1 MKQKIITII
10 IACSLFAAISGG
22 SILLHG
28 GIRPTS
34 DFARNV
40 SGRNSANNSVGNGNV
55 KDSGEA
61 KNGGEGNSRNEEDS
75 KNCGDVK
82 NSSEAKNN
90 GESNNGGGSKSDEK
104 ANNDSGI
111 NNDSGTNNDSRD
123 GTTSSVRTMRGNRKD
138 GMDEIGFTLYKEAFV
153 LSESGITDGERLV
166 KTILANGWKIEDS
179 DILPVMNAAGT
190 MYGTVV
196 ESGQGKQE
204 IVFKPDEEV
213 RREDTIILVIDT
225 GSAPGYKKDY
235 YDYPICGIQICSYRD
250 EFPEVYCN
258 GWEPWM
264 DSDESCAVLGT
275 TNLIT
280 SENNADYDELLY
292 VQHPDTYKESGTGN
306 TVRLIFYSD
315 KNTIGEEKILL
326 SMKTED

>member
-1 MKQKIITII
+1 MKQKLVTII
-10 IACSLFAAISGG
+10 IACSLFAAIGGG

-40 SGRNSANNSVGNGNV
+40 SNRNSENDNVGNGSV
-55 KDSGEA
+55 KDSGEG
-61 KNGGEGNSRNEEDS
+61 KNGGEGTTKNDEDA
-75 KNCGDVK
+75 KNCGNVK
-82 NSSEAKNN
+82 NSSEDKND
-90 GESNNGGGSKSDEK
+90 GGSNNDMETNNYNG
-104 ANNDSGI
+104 ANNNSGI
-111 NNDSGTNNDSRD
+111 NNDSGGD
-123 GTTSSVRTMRGNRKD
+123 TTLSVRTMRGNRKD
-138 GMDEIGFTLYKEAFV
+138 GMEEIGFTLYKEAFV
-153 LSESGITDGERLV
+153 LSDSGITDSERLV

-179 DILPVMNAAGT
+179 DILPVVNAAGT
-190 MYGTVV
+190 MYGTVM

-213 RREDTIILVIDT
+213 RREDTIILVVDT
-225 GSAPGYKKDY
+225 GSVPGYKKDY

-306 TVRLIFYSD
+306 TVRLIFYSN
-315 KNTIGEEKILL
+315 KNTIGEEKILF
-326 SMKTED
+326 SIKTEE

>member
-1 MKQKIITII
+1 MKQKLVIMI
-10 IACSLFAAISGG
+10 IACSLFAAIGGG

-34 DFARNV
+34 DFARNI
-40 SGRNSANNSVGNGNV
+40 SSRNSGNDSVGNGSVN
-55 KDSGEA
+55 DSSEA
-61 KNGGEGNSRNEEDS
+61 KSDGEGTTKNDEDA
-75 KNCGDVK
+75 KNCWDVK
-82 NSSEAKNN
+82 NSSEA
-90 GESNNGGGSKSDEK
+90 
-104 ANNDSGI
+104 NNDSETGNYNGVNNDSRI
-111 NNDSGTNNDSRD
+111 NNDSGD

-166 KTILANGWKIEDS
+166 KTILSNGWKIEDN

-196 ESGQGKQE
+196 ESGRGKQE
-204 IVFKPDEEV
+204 IAFKPDEEV
-213 RREDTIILVIDT
+213 RQEDTIILVVDT
-225 GSAPGYKKDY
+225 GSVPGYKKDY

-306 TVRLIFYSD
+306 TIRLIFYSD
-315 KNTIGEEKILL
+315 KNTIGEEKVLL
-326 SMKTED
+326 SIKTED

>member
-1 MKQKIITII
+1 MKQKLVTII
-10 IACSLFAAISGG
+10 IACSLFAAIGGG

-40 SGRNSANNSVGNGNV
+40 SNGDSWNSEQDNAKDDGRNESDDKNNGDAKNYGSVENGNE
-55 KDSGEA
+55 S
-61 KNGGEGNSRNEEDS
+61 KNGGEAD
-75 KNCGDVK
+75 
-82 NSSEAKNN
+82 
-90 GESNNGGGSKSDEK
+90 
-104 ANNDSGI
+104 NDSGG
-111 NNDSGTNNDSRD
+111 D
-123 GTTSSVRTMRGNRKD
+123 TTSSVQTMRGNRKD
-138 GMDEIGFTLYKEAFV
+138 GMEEIGFTLYKEAFV
-153 LSESGITDGERLV
+153 LSDSGITDGERLV

-179 DILPVMNAAGT
+179 DILPVMNAEGT
-190 MYGTVV
+190 IYGTVMK
-196 ESGQGKQE
+196 SGQGKQE

-213 RREDTIILVIDT
+213 RREDTIILVVDT
-225 GSAPGYKKDY
+225 GSIPGYKKDY

-264 DSDESCAVLGT
+264 DSDESCTVLGT

-292 VQHPDTYKESGTGN
+292 VQHPATYKESGTGN

-315 KNTIGEEKILL
+315 KNTIGEEKILF
-326 SMKTED
+326 SIKTEE

>member
-1 MKQKIITII
+1 MKQKLVTII
-10 IACSLFAAISGG
+10 IACSLFAAIGGG

-40 SGRNSANNSVGNGNV
+40 SGGDGWSGEQDNARDDGRNKNDKRGENDGVGNG
-55 KDSGEA
+55 KAKYGSEA
-61 KNGGEGNSRNEEDS
+61 KNGGEIDNNS
-75 KNCGDVK
+75 
-82 NSSEAKNN
+82 
-90 GESNNGGGSKSDEK
+90 ESDN
-104 ANNDSGI
+104 
-111 NNDSGTNNDSRD
+111 
-123 GTTSSVRTMRGNRKD
+123 SSVRTMRGNRKD
-138 GMDEIGFTLYKEAFV
+138 GMEEIGFTLYKEAFV
-153 LSESGITDGERLV
+153 LSDGGITDSERLV

-179 DILPVMNAAGT
+179 DILPIVNAAGT
-190 MYGTVV
+190 MYGTVM

-213 RREDTIILVIDT
+213 RREDTIILVVDT
-225 GSAPGYKKDY
+225 GSVPGYKKDY
-235 YDYPICGIQICSYRD
+235 YDYPVCGIQICSYRD

-264 DSDESCAVLGT
+264 DSDGSCAVLGT
-275 TNLIT
+275 INLIT

-315 KNTIGEEKILL
+315 KNTIGEEKILF
-326 SMKTED
+326 SIKTED